1 MNRALYTGIYICCI
15 LLINAQENRSV
26 FSLDEALIYSTEHN
40 LSVKNALLDIKY
52 SKNEVLDITGMGLP
66 QVKASFAYNYF
77 LDRPV
82 SLIPGEFLG
91 LPPGETA
98 ELRFGTDH
106 NAVAELQ
113 ASQLLLDAKYIVGIA
128 ANKVL
133 LRLSREELEKTRLNL
148 KEQVTLRYYS
158 VLLLIEQKR
167 LLIENTKNIENILS
181 ETASLYKEGFA
192 DDLQYKQIALM
203 FKNMQSQVLI
213 ADRNIKDHTG
223 QLKLMMG
230 YPLKDT
236 IKLSL
241 GFEKAINDFIRS
253 PTPPDS
259 LILERHI
266 DYKIIRSNAY
276 LQKLNTWSKR
286 ASFLPNMKIIY
297 SLQQNAQRNEFNV
310 FDFDEKWYRSQLL
323 GFKINV
329 PVFSSFQKMAK
340 VSKAKVA
347 YFKAKNMESLTE
359 QRLILSEQNARFGY
373 LSALELYYNEKENL
387 LLAQII
393 FEKTTIKYKEGISS
407 SFELNESRRQEL
419 ITQNKYLNAVMSL
432 FRAKV
437 ALQKSTGTL

>member
-1 MNRALYTGIYICCI
+1 MSRAIFTVISICCI
-15 LLINAQENRSV
+15 LFINAQDKRTT
-26 FSLDEALIYSTEHN
+26 FSLNEALIYSTEHN
-40 LSVKNALLDIKY
+40 LGIKNALLDVKH
-52 SKNEVLDITGMGLP
+52 SKNEVLDITGRGLP
-66 QVKASFAYNYF
+66 QVKANVSYNHF

-106 NAVAELQ
+106 NVVAELQ
-113 ASQLLLDAKYIVGIA
+113 ASQLILDAKYIVGIRA
-128 ANKVL
+128 GKVL
-133 LRLSREELEKTRLNL
+133 LKLSREELEKTKLNL
-148 KEQVTLRYYS
+148 KEQVTLNYYS

-167 LLIENTKNIENILS
+167 LLLENTKNIEKVLG
-181 ETASLYKEGFA
+181 ETTSLYKEGFV
-192 DDLQYKQIALM
+192 DDIEYKQIELM
-203 FKNMQSQVLI
+203 FKDMKNQVLI
-213 ADRNIKDHTG
+213 ADRNVKDHTG
-223 QLKLMMG
+223 QLKLLMG

-236 IKLSL
+236 IGLSL
-241 GFEKAINDFIRS
+241 SFEKAINELMRS
-253 PTPPDS
+253 SIPTDS
-259 LILERHI
+259 LKLEQHV
-266 DYKIIRSNAY
+266 DYRITRSNAH
-276 LQKLNTWSKR
+276 LQKLNTWSQR

-340 VSKAKVA
+340 VSKAKLS
-347 YFKAKNMESLTE
+347 YFKAKNIKDLTE
-359 QRLILSEQNARFGY
+359 QRLILSEQNARSGY
-373 LSALELYYNEKENL
+373 HSALELYYNENENL

-393 FEKTTIKYKEGISS
+393 FEKITAKYIEGISS

-419 ITQNKYLNAVMSL
+419 LIQNKYLNAAMGL
-432 FRAKV
+432 FKAKL